1 MKNYTINW
9 INDIMTV
16 ALGNERSDVQPKTTL
31 GEYDNVEREFS
42 RSDIQGRTFIDI
54 NTRSHWKPR

>member
-1 MKNYTINW
+1 
-9 INDIMTV
+9 MTV

-31 GEYDNVEREFS
+31 GEYDNVERGFS